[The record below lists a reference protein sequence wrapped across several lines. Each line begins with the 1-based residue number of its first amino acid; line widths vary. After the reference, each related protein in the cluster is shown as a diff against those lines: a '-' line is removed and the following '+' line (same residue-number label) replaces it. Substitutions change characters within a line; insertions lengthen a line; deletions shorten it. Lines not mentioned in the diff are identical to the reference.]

1 MSILFKR
8 NESLLITTVMLL
20 FFLRITF
27 SMEPPRPG
35 EIEKYKK
42 DGSLSIICGVR

>member
-8 NESLLITTVMLL
+8 NESLFVIIIMILFSTV
-20 FFLRITF
+20 IAF
-27 SMEPPRPG
+27 SMEPPHLG